1 MLTSTL
7 HQQGSGSTMPPAAY
21 PFDRMI
27 PVTMSHYPITY
38 SGVINNPDP
47 GVLRSYVDRLG
58 PNGLPARGTASIYL
72 HVPFCDQI
80 CTFCRY
86 ARTKT
91 PEDSVFLNYAA
102 ALKEEMSRY
111 LSENQVTKQYHP
123 ERLELMD
130 DLPKTPSGKLQ
141 KFKLRESAKVF
152 GDCLLY
158 TSPSPRDS

>member
-1 MLTSTL
+1 MLTSTP
-7 HQQGSGSTMPPAAY
+7 HQKHSGYAIPPAAY

-47 GVLRSYVDRLG
+47 GVLQGYLDRLG
-58 PNGLPARGTASIYL
+58 AERLASPQCGIYL

-111 LSENQVTKQYHP
+111 LECHTF
-123 ERLELMD
+123 
-130 DLPKTPSGKLQ
+130 KTLNSI
-141 KFKLRESAKVF
+141 
-152 GDCLLY
+152 
-158 TSPSPRDS
+158 